1 MNENFSRGK
10 KKKKKKPRNS
20 AHGYEKKEK
29 ERKKTDEFKKKK
41 NIEREY
47 HFFATALER
56 MKLEYGLKHP
66 GKSGE
71 KFVARKTNYWII
83 IEGREEEERRGWNW
97 GKMYPVTGVNTGNS
111 SLNLI
116 RKGGRLIVYGKS
128 FRGKLIQVSW
138 QRVLKI

>member
-1 MNENFSRGK
+1 MEKKKRRKSLEIPRMVTK
-10 KKKKKKPRNS
+10 KKKKN
-20 AHGYEKKEK
+20 
-29 ERKKTDEFKKKK
+29 ERKQTSSKKKK

>member
-1 MNENFSRGK
+1 MEKKKRRKSLEIPRMVTK
-10 KKKKKKPRNS
+10 KKKKN
-20 AHGYEKKEK
+20 
-29 ERKKTDEFKKKK
+29 ERKQTSSKKKK

-97 GKMYPVTGVNTGNS
+97 EKMYPVTGVNTGNS